1 MAMEVDEDV
10 DADQSELPTST
21 SSARGDK
28 KRFEVKKWNAVALWA
43 WDIVVD
49 NCAICRNH
57 IMDLCIECQ
66 ANQASA
72 TSEECTVAW
81 GVCNKRLGMLRLG
94 VYADKPHQSFAPSNI
109 IHHVEMRSI
118 FLLFLATRT
127 DAWLSGQMWGTTDC
141 STT

>member
-1 MAMEVDEDV
+1 MATLDSDV
-10 DADQSELPTST
+10 PMIPAGEAS
-21 SSARGDK
+21 SSAGPSSK
-28 KRFEVKKWNAVALWA
+28 KPKRFEIKKWNAVALWA

-81 GVCNKRLGMLRLG
+81 GMFLIR
-94 VYADKPHQSFAPSNI
+94 SNCC
-109 IHHVEMRSI
+109 
-118 FLLFLATRT
+118 FDLK
-127 DAWLSGQMWGTTDC
+127 
-141 STT
+141 

>member
-1 MAMEVDEDV
+1 MATLDSDV
-10 DADQSELPTST
+10 PMVPVGESSNSSVASSST
-21 SSARGDK
+21 K
-28 KRFEVKKWNAVALWA
+28 KPKRFEIKKWSAVALWA

-81 GVCNKRLGMLRLG
+81 GIVYLFSTLSNRRLTEL
-94 VYADKPHQSFAPSNI
+94 HCI
-109 IHHVEMRSI
+109 IMYSDI
-118 FLLFLATRT
+118 LMF
-127 DAWLSGQMWGTTDC
+127 DSGIIYSG
-141 STT
+141 

>member
-1 MAMEVDEDV
+1 MADDALGMDVDEEEM
-10 DADQSELPTST
+10 ELLL
-21 SSARGDK
+21 SSSNAKGDES
-28 KRFEVKKWNAVALWA
+28 KRFQVKKWNAVALWA

-81 GVCNKRLGMLRLG
+81 GVCNVSKR
-94 VYADKPHQSFAPSNI
+94 D
-109 IHHVEMRSI
+109 
-118 FLLFLATRT
+118 
-127 DAWLSGQMWGTTDC
+127 
-141 STT
+141 